1 MSSTTIAADP
11 AFEAAEDPSPSS
23 QRFEFSATGGEYFR
37 IWIVNLLLTIV
48 TLGIYSAW
56 AKVRKLRYFYG
67 STKLAG
73 SSFEYHGKPVQIL
86 KGRLIAAALILPYM
100 ILNTIRPLY
109 SIPFLILF
117 ILVTPFLVVKS
128 RRFQTRVTSWRNVHF
143 GFTGTYG
150 EAAKVYLGMA
160 LLIPLTLGLIVPYW
174 IFAKHRFLIGKATFG
189 TSPFE
194 FRATPGSYYMAY
206 LIGVGVLVLT
216 GVAVAMLG
224 GAGVFLAARGG
235 SGGAHPALSAM
246 IPALIVL
253 YAGYLLMFATVHTLT
268 LNAAL
273 SGVEIEGN
281 RLECKL
287 SVFQVAWIFL
297 TSALAIIVTL
307 GLYFPWAM
315 VRFRKYQLSVLTLH
329 TAGSLNAFVTS
340 EQQQVSATAE
350 EMGDLLDLDF
360 GL

>member
-1 MSSTTIAADP
+1 MAVDP
-11 AFEAAEDPSPSS
+11 SFEAAEDPSPSS
-23 QRFEFSATGGEYFR
+23 KRFEFTATGGEYFR
-37 IWIVNLLLTIV
+37 IWIVNLLLTIL

-73 SSFEYHGKPVQIL
+73 SSFEYHGKPIQIL

-100 ILNTIRPLY
+100 ILNSVKPLY

-117 ILVTPFLVVKS
+117 ILATPFLVVKS
-128 RRFQTRVTSWRNVHF
+128 RRFQARVTSWRNIHF

-174 IFAKHRFLIGKATFG
+174 IFAKHRFLIGRATFG
-189 TSPFE
+189 KTPFD
-194 FRATPGSYYMAY
+194 FKATPGSYYMAY
-206 LIGVGVLVLT
+206 LVGIGVLVVT
-216 GVAVAMLG
+216 GIVVAMLG
-224 GAGVFLAARGG
+224 GASVFLAARGG
-235 SGGAHPALSAM
+235 AAGAHPALGAM
-246 IPALIVL
+246 IPAIVAI

-268 LNAAL
+268 VNAAL
-273 SGVEIEGN
+273 SGVDIEAHK
-281 RLECKL
+281 LQCQL
-287 SVFQVAWIFL
+287 SVLQVSWIYL
-297 TSALAIIVTL
+297 SSAILFILTL
-307 GLYFPWAM
+307 GLYFPWAV
-315 VRFRKYQLSVLTLH
+315 VRFRRYQLSVLTLN
-329 TAGSLNAFVTS
+329 TVGSLNAFVAS